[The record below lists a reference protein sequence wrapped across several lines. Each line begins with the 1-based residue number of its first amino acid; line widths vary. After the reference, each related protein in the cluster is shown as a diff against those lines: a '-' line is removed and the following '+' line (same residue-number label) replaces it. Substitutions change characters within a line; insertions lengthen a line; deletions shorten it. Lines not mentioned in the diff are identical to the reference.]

1 MTIVRYAPAAGV
13 RKANTTWSPV
23 TEIREQ
29 AEGFVIEIDVPG
41 YAREDIQIKVNEGL
55 LTVSGERKRPEA
67 DEKYY
72 NYTERNYGEFTRSFN
87 LPDHVD
93 GETITAQYL
102 NGVLILH
109 LEKKEAAKPHTI
121 EIK

>member
-1 MTIVRYAPAAGV
+1 MTIVRYAPAVGV
-13 RKANTTWSPV
+13 RKANKTWSPA

-29 AEGFVIEIDVPG
+29 AEGFIIEIDVPG
-41 YAREDIQIKVNEGL
+41 YAREDINIKVNKGL
-55 LTVSGERKRPEA
+55 LTVTGERKRPET

-72 NYTERNYGEFTRSFN
+72 NYTERNYGEFTKSFN
-87 LPDHVD
+87 LPDHVN
-93 GETITAQYL
+93 GESITAQYE
-102 NGVLILH
+102 NGVLRLH